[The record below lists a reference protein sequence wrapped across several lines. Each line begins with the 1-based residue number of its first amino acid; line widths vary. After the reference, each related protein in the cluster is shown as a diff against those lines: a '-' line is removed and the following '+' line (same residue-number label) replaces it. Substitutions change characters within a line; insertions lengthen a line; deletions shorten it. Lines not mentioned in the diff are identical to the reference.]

1 MTISTPMAAVT
12 DVIEKNM
19 TLTTTVTATVTMS
32 ATMINNRATTGVP
45 AITIT
50 AKTGM
55 GMTGKIAVPDV
66 TTTATM
72 IATAAG
78 ATATGAPHVTVTSF
92 VTWTHRHNKNTR
104 PRQTTLRL

>member
-12 DVIEKNM
+12 DAIEKNM
-19 TLTTTVTATVTMS
+19 TLTTTVTATMTMS
-32 ATMINNRATTGVP
+32 ATMINNGATTGVP

-50 AKTGM
+50 AMTGM
-55 GMTGKIAVPDV
+55 IAVPDV

-78 ATATGAPHVTVTSF
+78 ATTTGAPHITVTSF